1 MSWSQR
7 LQAIW
12 YSRAPP
18 PWPLRFLA
26 ALFGAAVRARTAF
39 YRKGWLATEHLECPV
54 VVVGNLGVGGSGK
67 TPLVVWLTE
76 QLRGAGWRP
85 GVILRG
91 YGGRAAESGAAV
103 RVEVD
108 SDPALVGDEA
118 VLLRARTGAPVAVCR
133 ERVRAARMLLDGGVD
148 VLISDDGL
156 QHLRLPRCFELVVVD
171 AERGFGNAHLLP
183 AGPLR
188 EPVSRLRRVD
198 ALVLH
203 GSAAAR
209 IRLPP
214 EAPREQ
220 FRMQLSGEWLWPVG
234 RAGMSTADATGK
246 STADGARIRLSAFA
260 GRRVHAIAGI
270 GNPQRFFTQL
280 RAERLVL
287 IEHPL
292 DDHHRFRP
300 EQLQFGDGLPV
311 LMTEKDAVK
320 CRSFEGTDRWYLPVS
335 AGFSEADARAL
346 RSIVLRALENRRR
359 ENRMR
364 EK

>member
-1 MSWSQR
+1 LSWSQR

-12 YSRAPP
+12 YSRAQP

-39 YRKGWLATEHLECPV
+39 YRKGWLATERLDCPV
-54 VVVGNLGVGGSGK
+54 VVVGNLSVGGSGK
-67 TPLVVWLTE
+67 TPLVVWLAE
-76 QLRGAGWRP
+76 QLRAAGWRP

-91 YGGRAAESGAAV
+91 YGGRAAESGAAL

-133 ERVRAARMLLDGGVD
+133 DRVRAARLLLDGNVD

-171 AERGFGNAHLLP
+171 AERGFGNGHLLP

-198 ALVLH
+198 ALVIH
-203 GSAAAR
+203 GSAAVR
-209 IRLPP
+209 TLLPP
-214 EAPREQ
+214 EAPRER
-220 FRMQLSGEWLWPVG
+220 FWMQLSGEWLWPVD
-234 RAGMSTADATGK
+234 RAATTA
-246 STADGARIRLSAFA
+246 SDGERLRLSAFA

-270 GNPQRFFTQL
+270 GHPQRFFTQL

-300 EQLQFGDGLPV
+300 QQLQFGDGLPV

-320 CRSFEGTDRWYLPVS
+320 CRSFEGTDRWYLPVA

-346 RSIVLRALENRRR
+346 RSIVLRALEKSVR
-359 ENRMR
+359 ENGVR